1 MEKIGFIGL
10 GIMGKPMAQ
19 NLIKA
24 GYSLLLLKKNR
35 GAEEMVEVGAEI
47 FPSSRD
53 IAQHSDIL
61 ITMLP
66 YSPQVEEV
74 ISGPEGVLQG
84 IRQGSLFID
93 MSTIDP
99 STAKKIYL
107 LMQQKG
113 VEALDAPVSGG
124 QAGAISGSLSI
135 MVGGSLEAFQR
146 ALQLFQ
152 VMGKNIVRI
161 GEAGAGQMA
170 KTCNQIIVGM
180 TIRQSQKHSHWQ
192 KKQG

>member
-35 GAEEMVEVGAEI
+35 GAEEMVEVGAET

-124 QAGAISGSLSI
+124 EAGAISGSLSI

>member
-124 QAGAISGSLSI
+124 EAGAISGSLSI

>member
-124 QAGAISGSLSI
+124 EAGAISGSLSI

-180 TIRQSQKHSHWQ
+180 TIRQSQKH
-192 KKQG
+192 